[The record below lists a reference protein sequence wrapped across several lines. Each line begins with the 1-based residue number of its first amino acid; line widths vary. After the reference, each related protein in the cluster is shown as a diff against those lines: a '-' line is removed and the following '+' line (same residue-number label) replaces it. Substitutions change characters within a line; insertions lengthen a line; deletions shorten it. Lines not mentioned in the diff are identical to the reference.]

1 MVVVIAFIVTGGGG
15 GRGVTVV
22 VVVGIVGHASWP
34 RVPELQVG
42 SALSVHVHPLLASMH
57 LLP

>member
-1 MVVVIAFIVTGGGG
+1 MVVVAFIVVVGGG

-42 SALSVHVHPLLASMH
+42 SALSVHVHPLLAPVH